1 MCHAS
6 HRGKLEALRKEHTTF
21 KMGCIIRLPSCK
33 EQLPRTSNSF
43 DNVSEFAGIKFLKD
57 EHPGFLGQG
66 PSAKWLFLEELKVA
80 CI

>member
-1 MCHAS
+1 M
-6 HRGKLEALRKEHTTF
+6 
-21 KMGCIIRLPSCK
+21 
-33 EQLPRTSNSF
+33 SF
-43 DNVSEFAGIKFLKD
+43 DNVSEFAVIKFLKA